1 MPHPLILPDMTKS
14 GLSLPRTRVA
24 LERLAQS
31 VGRLE
36 GAVAARTELDERLVS
51 ELEAARAEQ
60 EALQEVVGTVS
71 DRLDGAILRLQTAL
85 EEE

>member
-1 MPHPLILPDMTKS
+1 MSHPLILPAMTKS

-24 LERLAQS
+24 LESLAQS

-36 GAVAARTELDERLVS
+36 GALAARAQLDEQMVT

-60 EALQEVVGTVS
+60 EALQQVVGTVS
-71 DRLDGAILRLQTAL
+71 ERLDGAILRLQTAL